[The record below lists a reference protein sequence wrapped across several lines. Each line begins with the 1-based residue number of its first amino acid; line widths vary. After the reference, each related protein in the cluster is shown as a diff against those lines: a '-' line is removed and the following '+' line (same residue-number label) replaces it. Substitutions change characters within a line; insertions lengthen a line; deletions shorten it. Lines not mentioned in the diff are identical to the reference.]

1 MEDEWSVNVRFVV
14 GLSLVV
20 AGFLAIYLAVAL
32 SFAAIF
38 RDYVL
43 PSFFLGIVLIAIGVR
58 VINPL
63 GIWSD
68 ST

>member
-1 MEDEWSVNVRFVV
+1 MNVRLFV

-32 SFAAIF
+32 SFEAIF
-38 RDYVL
+38 RNYVL
-43 PSFFLGIVLIAIGVR
+43 PSFFLGIVLIIIGVK

-63 GIWSD
+63 GIWGD
-68 ST
+68 FT